1 MTDTLFK
8 VLAFCLIAAVL
19 CVVVGKRSGEYGL
32 LIALAAGV
40 IIAVLLLK
48 NIAAPIILI
57 REKLEEYGVESEYF
71 KVALKAVGIGY
82 ITSFIAD
89 TCRDCG
95 QTSLALK
102 AELAGKCAIFLLS
115 IPLIISVLE
124 KAVEF
129 AK

>member
-1 MTDTLFK
+1 MTDAFFRI
-8 VLAFCLIAAVL
+8 LAICLVTTALCLIV
-19 CVVVGKRSGEYGL
+19 KQKNSEYAL
-32 LIALAAGV
+32 LISVAAGV
-40 IIAVLLLK
+40 CIALMLVK
-48 NIAAPIILI
+48 YISAPINEI
-57 REKLEEYGVESEYF
+57 RQRMEEYSSQSEYF

-89 TCRDCG
+89 ACRDSG

-115 IPLIISVLE
+115 VPLILSLLE
-124 KAVEF
+124 MAVEF